1 MDIRFSY
8 GQVTATPRAL
18 ERIGVEAIRT
28 GLLRHITGDWG
39 LVPEADKAANEVG
52 LKERNRVL
60 SAYEGP
66 DGTRFWI
73 ITEWPHPKAARTTVL
88 LPEEY

>member
-8 GQVTATPRAL
+8 GQVTATPLAL
-18 ERIGVEAIRT
+18 ERIGLEALRT
-28 GLLRHITGDWG
+28 GFHRHITGDWG
-39 LVPEADKAANEVG
+39 LVSEDDKAANELG
-52 LKERNRVL
+52 LKERSRVL
-60 SAYEGP
+60 SAYAGP

-73 ITEWPHPKAARTTVL
+73 ITEWPHPRVARTTML